1 MTTDLGRG
9 TILMFILGAGVGAA
23 VALLFAPKSGEELRG
38 DIADGVSDG
47 LNQVRK
53 IGNDLKLRTQKLV
66 GVAQDQVQEAMEA
79 GRNAYNEAK
88 KA

>member
-1 MTTDLGRG
+1 
-9 TILMFILGAGVGAA
+9 MFILGAGVGAA